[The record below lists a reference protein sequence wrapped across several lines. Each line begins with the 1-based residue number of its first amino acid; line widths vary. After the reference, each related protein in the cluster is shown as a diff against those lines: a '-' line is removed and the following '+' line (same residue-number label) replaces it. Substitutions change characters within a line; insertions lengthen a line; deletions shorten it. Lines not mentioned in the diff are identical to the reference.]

1 MYCVII
7 NNGEGKVWWQRVLV
21 VVKQAR
27 PVLKRDDRGA
37 ERAGRFDLDEALI
50 ALLLV
55 GTMPA

>member
-1 MYCVII
+1 M
-7 NNGEGKVWWQRVLV
+7 LV